1 MTIELPA
8 QVYGKNRDNLYTWLV
23 FNDMMKDKPVDTAV
37 SFEWKFGDGVYSP
50 VWALWVEPGQEWALL
65 YCFEDVGVETDGSRR
80 PHTLRKSVGLC
91 TRDALPFITSLLGG
105 QLPEKHEVSPDGCWR
120 IDYEQPTHVQ
130 ASAWRTGLLYDGKE
144 SCYELKFSDI
154 CQPHVVSSTD
164 VSSMIEDSSSRS
176 SRCSTLCRF
185 LLVFLFLLGGVVGY
199 FICGVLHS
207 ETYDAIEAKDR
218 EIRELT
224 EQLSH
229 VKTEKGEQ
237 EMQIKRVRELVRQL
251 NECLKSS
258 RSPH

>member
-1 MTIELPA
+1 M
-8 QVYGKNRDNLYTWLV
+8 
-23 FNDMMKDKPVDTAV
+23 
-37 SFEWKFGDGVYSP
+37 
-50 VWALWVEPGQEWALL
+50 
-65 YCFEDVGVETDGSRR
+65 
-80 PHTLRKSVGLC
+80 
-91 TRDALPFITSLLGG
+91 
-105 QLPEKHEVSPDGCWR
+105 
-120 IDYEQPTHVQ
+120 
-130 ASAWRTGLLYDGKE
+130 
-144 SCYELKFSDI
+144 
-154 CQPHVVSSTD
+154 
-164 VSSMIEDSSSRS
+164 
-176 SRCSTLCRF
+176 
-185 LLVFLFLLGGVVGY
+185 GY